1 MKKTYNGKMLNY
13 NDIKPKR
20 FIVLRDEP
28 YEVLSSQTKKKNRQK
43 PANQTKLKNLLTGSV
58 IEKAFHQSDKV
69 EEADIET
76 KRVIYLYNNK
86 GSWWF
91 CEKDNHKERFEL
103 GGGVLGDASIYLKEN
118 ATVDALTFKG
128 EIIGIKI
135 PVKVDLEVKDA
146 PPAVRG
152 NTASGATKQVTLE
165 TGVTISAPLFV
176 EEGDIV
182 RVNTETGLYSERV
195 EKG

>member
-1 MKKTYNGKMLNY
+1 MLNY
-13 NDIKPKR
+13 SDIKPKR
-20 FIVLRDEP
+20 FIVIDEEP

-76 KRVIYLYNNK
+76 KQVIYLYNNK
-86 GSWWF
+86 SNWWF
-91 CEKDNHKERFEL
+91 CERDNKKERFEL
-103 GGGVLGDASIYLKEN
+103 GEGILGDAGIYLKEN
-118 ATVDALTFKG
+118 T
-128 EIIGIKI
+128 EIEVLMFRGCVIGIKM
-135 PVKVDLEVKDA
+135 PPKVDLLVTEA

-152 NTASGATKQVTLE
+152 NTAGGATKQVTLE
-165 TGVTISAPLFV
+165 TGAIISTPLFV

-195 EKG
+195 EKK

>member
-1 MKKTYNGKMLNY
+1 MLNY

-20 FIVLRDEP
+20 FIVLSGEP

-76 KRVIYLYNNK
+76 KTVVYLYNNK

-91 CEKDNHKERFEL
+91 CEKDNPKERFEL
-103 GGGVLGDASIYLKEN
+103 GGGVLGDAGVYLKEN